1 MLFYQSQNRLV
12 TLIVVAMPIIAEAKS
27 ACINTPE
34 NIQVC
39 EDAVKDQRS
48 LKPKNSSNL
57 DTIQLYYS
65 GSISYNGPF
74 LDENSKIKFSPNSEI
89 PEDPQNVPSTNK
101 NEPATEKSL
110 DDLYAATSSKFRS
123 LSKDE
128 RKNVQ
133 RCLRHGSYSG
143 KIDGLWGKQ
152 TFEAVLNI
160 QKNRHYNSDDTDEVN
175 IIAKIKNAFS
185 KKDACYE
192 LISETFSM

>member
-39 EDAVKDQRS
+39 EDAVNDQRP
-48 LKPKNSSNL
+48 LKPRNSSNL

-89 PEDPQNVPSTNK
+89 PEDPQNVPSTNE
-101 NEPATEKSL
+101 N
-110 DDLYAATSSKFRS
+110 
-123 LSKDE
+123 
-128 RKNVQ
+128 
-133 RCLRHGSYSG
+133 
-143 KIDGLWGKQ
+143 
-152 TFEAVLNI
+152 
-160 QKNRHYNSDDTDEVN
+160 
-175 IIAKIKNAFS
+175 
-185 KKDACYE
+185 
-192 LISETFSM
+192 

>member
-1 MLFYQSQNRLV
+1 MLFYRRHNLLV
-12 TLIVVAMPIIAEAKS
+12 TLIFVAMPLISEAKS
-27 ACINTPE
+27 ACANTPE
-34 NIQVC
+34 DMQVC
-39 EDAVKDQRS
+39 EDAVNDQRS
-48 LKPKNSSNL
+48 LKRKHSSNL
-57 DTIQLYYS
+57 NTIQLYYS
-65 GSISYNGPF
+65 GSISYNGPL
-74 LDENSKIKFSPNSEI
+74 LDESNEITFSSNSEI
-89 PEDPQNVPSTNK
+89 PESPQNVPSTNE
-101 NEPATEKSL
+101 NEPTAEESL
-110 DDLYAATSSKFRS
+110 DDLYAAASAKFRS

-152 TFEAVLNI
+152 TFKAVLNI
-160 QKNRHYNSDDTDEVN
+160 QKTRHYSSNDADEVN

>member
-1 MLFYQSQNRLV
+1 MLFYQSQNRLI
-12 TLIVVAMPIIAEAKS
+12 TLIFVAMPIISEAKS

-34 NIQVC
+34 NLQVC
-39 EDAVKDQRS
+39 EDAVNDQQP
-48 LKPKNSSNL
+48 LKPRNSSNL

-89 PEDPQNVPSTNK
+89 PEDPQNVPSTNE
-101 NEPATEKSL
+101 NEPAAEESL
-110 DDLYAATSSKFRS
+110 EDLYAATSSKFRS

-128 RKNVQ
+128 RKKVQ

-160 QKNRHYNSDDTDEVN
+160 QKNRHYNSDDTDEATV
-175 IIAKIKNAFS
+175 IAKIKNAFS
-185 KKDACYE
+185 TQRVCYD

>member
-39 EDAVKDQRS
+39 EDAVNDQRS

-110 DDLYAATSSKFRS
+110 ETYMLQLVRNFEVCPKMKEKMYKDVCGTVLIPEKLMACGESKP
-123 LSKDE
+123 SK
-128 RKNVQ
+128 Q
-133 RCLRHGSYSG
+133 
-143 KIDGLWGKQ
+143 
-152 TFEAVLNI
+152 F
-160 QKNRHYNSDDTDEVN
+160 
-175 IIAKIKNAFS
+175 
-185 KKDACYE
+185 
-192 LISETFSM
+192 

>member
-1 MLFYQSQNRLV
+1 MLFYQSQNRLI
-12 TLIVVAMPIIAEAKS
+12 TLIFVAMPIISEAKS

-34 NIQVC
+34 NIKVC
-39 EDAVKDQRS
+39 EDSVNDQRS
-48 LKPKNSSNL
+48 FKPKNSSNL

-65 GSISYNGPF
+65 GSISYNGPL

-89 PEDPQNVPSTNK
+89 PEDPQNVPSTNE
-101 NEPATEKSL
+101 NEPAAEESL
-110 DDLYAATSSKFRS
+110 EDLYAATSSKFRS

-128 RKNVQ
+128 RKKVQ

-160 QKNRHYNSDDTDEVN
+160 QKNRHYNSDDTDEATV
-175 IIAKIKNAFS
+175 IAKIKNAFS
-185 KKDACYE
+185 TQRVCYD

>member
-1 MLFYQSQNRLV
+1 MLFYQSQNRLI
-12 TLIVVAMPIIAEAKS
+12 TLIFVAMPIISEAKS

-34 NIQVC
+34 NIKVC
-39 EDAVKDQRS
+39 EDSVNDQRS
-48 LKPKNSSNL
+48 FKPKNSSNL

-89 PEDPQNVPSTNK
+89 PEDPQNVPSTNE
-101 NEPATEKSL
+101 NEPAAEESL
-110 DDLYAATSSKFRS
+110 EDLYAATSSKFRS

-128 RKNVQ
+128 RKNLQ

-160 QKNRHYNSDDTDEVN
+160 QKKRHYNSDDTDEATV
-175 IIAKIKNAFS
+175 IAKIKNAFS
-185 KKDACYE
+185 TQRVCYD